1 MKAGCSIWVMVVCL
15 IFAQGALTTAAAQN
29 TTGSPPTNTHMAG
42 AEGAEGT
49 YRPMQPTWL
58 LGAGGAF
65 TSSPYKKYDTWTP
78 TPIIAYNGKYF
89 YIRGTQGGV
98 KFSPTKNITVGAFL
112 EYDFTNFFAHNSDDE
127 ALEHLENRYGSLL
140 AGLMGTVAMPF
151 GGNLRASV
159 ATNVLAT
166 HGGVVGTL
174 EYDYMLRYEKLMVT
188 PFVGAKF
195 FSSDYV
201 DYYYG
206 VSGSEAA
213 RTGLEKYSLN
223 SMAVEPYVGLRLNYS
238 FTENISATL
247 GGSVRFLSPQ
257 VLDSPMVD
265 AHKPVTYSIFGGILY
280 GF

>member
-1 MKAGCSIWVMVVCL
+1 MKLLRTMSVFCMVF
-15 IFAQGALTTAAAQN
+15 II
-29 TTGSPPTNTHMAG
+29 MAG
-42 AEGAEGT
+42 VALAASSNT
-49 YRPMQPTWL
+49 ADPATKAQRPMQPTWL

-89 YIRGTQGGV
+89 YVRGTQGGV
-98 KFSPTKNITVGAFL
+98 QFSPTQNITLGAFL

-140 AGLMGTVAMPF
+140 AGVGATVKMPF
-151 GGNLRASV
+151 GGKVRASV

-174 EYDYMLRYEKLMVT
+174 EYDHMLRYGPLMLT
-188 PFVGAKF
+188 PFVGAKV
-195 FSSDYV
+195 FSAAYV

-206 VSGSEAA
+206 VSGKESV
-213 RTGLEKYSLN
+213 RSGLKKHEITNMS
-223 SMAVEPYVGLRLNYS
+223 VEPYVGLRMNYS
-238 FTENISATL
+238 FTENISVSL
-247 GGSVRFLSPQ
+247 GGSVRFLSEQ

-265 AHKPVTYSIFGGILY
+265 THKPVTYSVFGGIIY